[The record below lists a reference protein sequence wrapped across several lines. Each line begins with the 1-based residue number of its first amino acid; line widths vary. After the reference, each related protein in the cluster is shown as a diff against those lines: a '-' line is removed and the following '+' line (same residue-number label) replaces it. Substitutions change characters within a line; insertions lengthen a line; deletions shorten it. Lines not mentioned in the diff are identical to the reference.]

1 MKARQYDGIE
11 DAAKQTQTLLW
22 GWTLKCTITYNA
34 KNDEVISR
42 ISTADPKSHKECI
55 KQGNEYIFD
64 VYVPMT
70 EQEIK
75 KMIEKQI
82 AKEIQEETQNLDQI
96 ST

>member
-1 MKARQYDGIE
+1 MKARQYNGIE
-11 DAAKQTQTLLW
+11 NAARQTQTLLW

-42 ISTADPKSHKECI
+42 IFTADSKSHKEYI
-55 KQGNEYIFD
+55 KQGAKYIFD

-82 AKEIQEETQNLDQI
+82 AKKIEGEPQ
-96 ST
+96 

>member
-1 MKARQYDGIE
+1 MKTRQYDGIE
-11 DAAKQTQTLLW
+11 DAARQTQTLHW
-22 GWTLKCTITYNA
+22 GWTLKCIITYNA
-34 KNDEVISR
+34 QNDEVISR

-55 KQGNEYIFD
+55 KQGTRYIFD

-82 AKEIQEETQNLDQI
+82 AKEIKGGTQ
-96 ST
+96 

>member
-1 MKARQYDGIE
+1 MKERQYDGIE
-11 DAAKQTQTLLW
+11 DATRQTQTLLW

-34 KNDEVISR
+34 QNDEVISR
-42 ISTADPKSHKECI
+42 ISTADSKSHKECI
-55 KQGNEYIFD
+55 KQGTRYIFD

-82 AKEIQEETQNLDQI
+82 AKEIKGGTQ
-96 ST
+96 

>member
-1 MKARQYDGIE
+1 MKTRKYDGIE
-11 DAAKQTQTLLW
+11 GAARQTQTLLW

-34 KNDEVISR
+34 KNDKVISQ
-42 ISTADPKSHKECI
+42 IFTADPKSYKECI
-55 KQGNEYIFD
+55 KQGSKYIFD

-82 AKEIQEETQNLDQI
+82 AKEIKGGPQ
-96 ST
+96 